1 MKTNFFKDKQFFK
14 LAFALAIPIMIQ
26 NLINSSINMLDTF
39 MIGRLGEAEVTAV
52 GLANQIFFLYSLLV
66 FGINSG
72 MSIFMAQYYGKGD
85 IKSLHKVEG
94 ICLLSSILAGFVFM
108 IAALFIPEILMKMY
122 SKDSKVIELGVQY
135 LKIIA
140 FSYILTA
147 ISYSYTSACKSSG
160 QTKLPMYSTAISLI
174 CNATLNAVLIFGY
187 LGFPKL
193 GVRGAAIATL
203 ISRCVEALVVILV
216 IYLCRFP
223 VAANLKSLFGFKLDF
238 FTNVY
243 KTAIFVVLNEFIWA
257 LGTSI
262 YNIAYKY
269 AGTQAQAAIQ
279 ISGNIQNL
287 FTVVGFGMG
296 SACAISVG
304 NLLGANDEK
313 KATDY
318 ANRFAILSPFIGLFM
333 GVILIIFTPSI
344 MTLFNVSDEVVTY
357 TKLIN
362 VVIGLY
368 FPFKMLNYTII
379 VGILRCGGDTTYGF
393 ILDFCGVWFIG
404 VPMAFIGICLFN
416 LPIYIV
422 IIMVTSEEFF
432 KAIFGLKRLKS
443 KKWVNNVVNT

>member
-108 IAALFIPEILMKMY
+108 IAALFIPETLMKMY

-313 KATDY
+313 KAIDY
-318 ANRFAILSPFIGLFM
+318 SNRFAILSPFIGLFM
-333 GVILIIFTPSI
+333 GIILIIFTPSI
-344 MTLFNVSDEVVTY
+344 MTLFNVSDEVVMY

>member
-108 IAALFIPEILMKMY
+108 IAALFIPETLMKMY

-313 KATDY
+313 KAIDY
-318 ANRFAILSPFIGLFM
+318 SNRFAILSPFIGLFM